1 MERNKRCA
9 LLLVALMLLMP
20 LSSAEKGELPDPEE
34 SDLDQFNQDIIDLL
48 DRWDIPG
55 AQLAVMHNGSLVYR
69 QGFGMSDVESS
80 TPVDNDSR
88 FRVASLS
95 KAVTSASILTLIQD
109 GTLTLEDKMV
119 DHIPHLMP
127 NTIEGCDYP
136 NHPENFSLQ
145 DVTIS
150 QLLNHRGGWNVSS
163 DPTYWHWNTWHSRND
178 PCIDKDGLNQNYD
191 HGNSAPLPMEMVL
204 REWLRH
210 PLNYEPGTQYVYS
223 NIGYQILGQII
234 EQKSGMSYEAYAQEH
249 VLAPMGITSMQIGMT
264 MPNQRAAGEVLYYDY
279 ENDTSL
285 CHFPSDVDD
294 QGNPIFETAEDPY
307 CGNFVIE
314 EKDGGGGWIASAS
327 DYAKFI
333 ANLDGTLT
341 SSAFNNSFEYFIGN
355 PSAPA
360 MGGYYGRG
368 VYIASTETEVWNHNG
383 AFSGSSTSFKRD
395 VTDSGESV
403 ITVLLTNTRPSSW
416 KEVDG
421 KSWQSDRY
429 SIIGK
434 MMNVNYSNVSPI
446 EDTVEPEEEVDDST
460 VSTAPR
466 ISMWPGKVNQHN
478 ENGTWMT
485 DPDGRS
491 GGHSSQDYP
500 NDYGDRKIEYCQ
512 KFWPTTTQI
521 QLQDYRETI
530 TFYTEGNQD
539 AYTSTK
545 DVYLCLNADGSEP
558 VFDPVDNPP
567 VDPNTQDDGLPATP
581 DEGVDDESGYGDY
594 TPGFGITSVLLML
607 AGTAIL
613 SRRRIQ
619 D

>member
-1 MERNKRCA
+1 
-9 LLLVALMLLMP
+9 
-20 LSSAEKGELPDPEE
+20 
-34 SDLDQFNQDIIDLL
+34 
-48 DRWDIPG
+48 
-55 AQLAVMHNGSLVYR
+55 
-69 QGFGMSDVESS
+69 VENHSI
-80 TPVDNDSR
+80 
-88 FRVASLS
+88 FRIASLS

-119 DHIPHLMP
+119 DHIQHLMP

-136 NHPENFSLQ
+136 NHPEDFSLQ

-307 CGNFVIE
+307 CGGFVIE
-314 EKDGGGGWIASAS
+314 EKDGGGGWISSAS

-341 SSAFNNSFEYFIGN
+341 SSAFNDSFDYFIGN

-368 VYIASTETEVWNHNG
+368 VYIASTDTEVWNHNG

-429 SIIGK
+429 SVIGN
-434 MMNVNYSNVSPI
+434 MMDVNYTNVTVI
-446 EDTVEPEEEVDDST
+446 EDTEEPEEEVDDGS
-460 VSTAPR
+460 VNTAPR
-466 ISMWPGKVNQHN
+466 ISMWAGKVNQHN

-500 NDYGDRKIEYCQ
+500 NDYGDRKVEYCQ
-512 KFWPTTTQI
+512 KFWPTSAQI
-521 QLQDYRETI
+521 QLQDYQETI

-558 VFDPVDNPP
+558 GFDPVDNPP
-567 VDPNTQDDGLPATP
+567 VDPDTQDDGLPATP
-581 DEGVDDESGYGDY
+581 DEGVDDDSGYGDY

-607 AGTAIL
+607 AGTAII